1 MPLTLKESF
10 NNVKVICD
18 NALTNKVERVA
29 VDESLNNIAGALQ
42 AHELMLQA
50 SKGEKSQL
58 KEKPQLEDEPDE
70 FASVD

>member
-1 MPLTLKESF
+1 MPLTLQQSF

-18 NALTNKVERVA
+18 NALTNKAERVA

-50 SKGEKSQL
+50 SKEPEKKGQL
-58 KEKPQLEDEPDE
+58 KEEPDE
-70 FASVD
+70 DKD